1 MKRTA
6 AALLALIMVLGVTG
20 CGKKKESNNDE
31 SSAADTVVTDAED
44 SMGDVIDIVQ
54 PEPETTENKLD
65 ENSPIP
71 SYNGGVSLTE
81 QTFELEN
88 LTLKLP
94 QGVTAQDNETNVT
107 VLAADGRWRLTFT
120 PVDYETETDLRATV
134 ENDLNG
140 SLANAVYGDIDSAET
155 KLAGFD
161 TKVYAKNIFDK
172 WYNANS
178 AYYQSVDIFMDY
190 GSELAGQWNGM
201 YIKLDAAGYES
212 NQNIYDLLRDDEVR
226 AILNSF
232 DIIKEDYGQF
242 MSVGG
247 ITATFPSRWNMIT
260 TSYLGPI
267 ASFKDS
273 SGSGSVYI
281 FTMAGTDPAAAA
293 AGVSEDTFELTYG
306 DRTYT
311 CAYREVGGSEDETGM
326 LYLDMFTEFSDTR
339 VMYISLFLA
348 DGDKD
353 SLLEFA
359 KGSMFTS
366 VAESV
371 KTDPTQFFEE
381 KATPVNNY
389 ACDSYGVITAY
400 SGSNIDVKVPEK
412 IGDVYVTGIASG
424 AFKDND
430 AIVSVEL
437 PEGLRFVSDSAF
449 SGCVNLS
456 KLNLGSSVSYIGN
469 YAFSGCSALDEAVI
483 PKSVSMLGIGAF
495 TGTGKGG
502 TFTAEGGLLLSEDA
516 LSMTGFNTIT
526 LAGGSDISASGVFRS
541 SAASKIDPGSGY
553 TEIGDSCFED
563 CVNLKEVTIP
573 ASVTSIGSA
582 AFAGADSLTRVTLP
596 PAVQT
601 LGVQAFA
608 NCDSLTTVILPEGI
622 TEIPEGC
629 FDGTKLHT
637 IIVPSSVKT
646 IKENAFGEGTKYVCL
661 MNAKDI
667 TLEDDAINC
676 SMLYFNDVYETDD
689 APANLKNQTIV
700 SQVLLPADAT
710 IAQTESFDK
719 YLKKIDLGEISWIG
733 IQPEY
738 LARDYYL
745 YQQDNGT
752 ITGFSGNTS
761 ELRIPFYGNNLDQI
775 LIVGEGAF
783 ADSNFTA
790 VYFTGEITTI
800 RANAFSGSD
809 QLMDMWF
816 TTTAIKLTKDGALSG
831 TSFDGLPDDITVHL
845 PATLSDADRSDIE
858 DAFHDAGLSESATF
872 DYYTL

>member
-1 MKRTA
+1 MKRIA
-6 AALLALIMVLGVTG
+6 AALLALTMVFGVTA
-20 CGKKKESNNDE
+20 CGKKKDKGEDE
-31 SSAADTVVTDAED
+31 SSMTEQVTTDSEDTVTE
-44 SMGDVIDIVQ
+44 VINIDEPI
-54 PEPETTENKLD
+54 PETTENMLD
-65 ENSPIP
+65 VNSPIP
-71 SYNGGVSLTE
+71 SYNGNMSLTE
-81 QTFELEN
+81 QTFALEN

-94 QGVTAQDNETNVT
+94 QGVNAQDNETDVT
-107 VLAADGRWRLTFT
+107 VIASDGRWRLTFT
-120 PVDYETETDLRATV
+120 PVDYETETQMRSNI
-134 ENDLNG
+134 ENELNG

-155 KLAGFD
+155 ELAGFE

-178 AYYQSVDIFMDY
+178 AYYQSVDIFMDF

-201 YIKLDAAGYES
+201 YIKLDTAGYES
-212 NQNIYDLLRDDEVR
+212 NQNIYEILRDDEVR

-247 ITATFPSRWNMIT
+247 ITATFPSRWNMVT

-267 ASFKDS
+267 ASFRDS
-273 SGSGSVYI
+273 YYSGSVYI
-281 FTMAGTDPAAAA
+281 FTMAGTDPAEAA

-306 DRTYT
+306 NRTYT
-311 CAYREVGGSEDETGM
+311 CAYREVGGTEEEAGM
-326 LYLDMFTEFSDTR
+326 LYLDMFTEFSDKR

-359 KGSMFTS
+359 KGTMFTN
-366 VAESV
+366 VAESI

-381 KATPVNNY
+381 KSALVNTFE
-389 ACDSYGVITAY
+389 CDSYGIITAY
-400 SGSNIDVKVPEK
+400 NGSSSDVKIPTK
-412 IGDVYVTGIASG
+412 IGDAYVTGIAAG
-424 AFKDND
+424 AFRDKDN
-430 AIVSVEL
+430 IVSVEL

-449 SGCVNLS
+449 SGCANLS
-456 KLNLGSSVSYIGN
+456 KLTVSGSVSYIGN
-469 YAFSGCSALDEAVI
+469 YAFSGCGELDEVLL
-483 PKSVSMLGIGAF
+483 PKSVSMLGEGAF
-495 TGTGKGG
+495 SGTGKGG
-502 TFTAEGGLLLSEDA
+502 SFTAEGGLLLSDDA
-516 LSMTGFNTIT
+516 LAMTGFNTIT
-526 LAGGSDISASGVFRS
+526 LASGTDISASGVFRS

-553 TEIGDSCFED
+553 TVIGDSAFED
-563 CVNLKEVTIP
+563 CVNLKEITIP
-573 ASVTSIGSA
+573 ASVESVGTA

-596 PAVQT
+596 PAT
-601 LGVQAFA
+601 KTIGAQAFA
-608 NCDSLTTVILPEGI
+608 NCDSLTTVLLPDGI

-629 FDGTKLHT
+629 FDGSRLHT
-637 IIVPSSVKT
+637 IIVPASVET

-661 MNAKDI
+661 MKAKGI
-667 TLEDDAINC
+667 TLEDNAINC
-676 SMLYFNDVYETDD
+676 SMLYFDDVYETED
-689 APANLKNQTIV
+689 APDNLKNQTIV

-710 IAQTESFDK
+710 IAQTEAFDK

-761 ELRIPFYGNNLDQI
+761 ELRIPFYGDDLDQI

-783 ADSNFTA
+783 SDSNFTA

-800 RANAFSGSD
+800 RANAFSGSN
-809 QLMDMWF
+809 LLEDMWF
-816 TTTAIKLTKDGALSG
+816 TTTAIKLTKDGALTG
-831 TSFDGLPDDITVHL
+831 TSFDGLPDDITIHL
-845 PATLSDADRSDIE
+845 PATLSEADKKDIE
-858 DAFHDAGLSESATF
+858 DAFHDAGISDSATF
-872 DYYTL
+872 DYYSL